1 MSDNSGALVIPIVA
15 NQRQFNTAMKDVIRT
30 SGATSAQVQAA
41 FNKAN
46 PQSAKQIERFV
57 SDQARAYDR
66 LAQRIDPAVRATRQY
81 ETVQDQLKIA
91 VQAGAITQRE
101 ANTLLGQAKVKQLAA
116 ASAANIN
123 ATAVKT
129 ASVAQTGFLNV
140 SNRARFLIG
149 NTANQVGDMAV
160 QWEANTNPMRIMG
173 QQLPQV
179 FGGFSALNGS
189 LGLLLPLL
197 GTAAAIGFP
206 VAAMFS
212 DIGEEAESLE
222 DKLKALAES
231 ISAVNSA
238 QDLSSNSAV
247 DLVKEYGA
255 LAEEAREI
263 FEINRQIASLR
274 AQSALTGVASSLL
287 SDFGAGSFVGVDP
300 ELVRQAIADTD
311 SFADRLVQL
320 RVHLAEMS
328 DEEEGFWDLAR
339 SADEMESALGG
350 VENGLSGLVS
360 AFGVSKVEAAEML
373 ALFSEIDAA
382 RGTKEQAE
390 AMSRLSSYI
399 AEVTNDLEG
408 AEDSGRSFYEQLVE
422 ATIQAL
428 ELSKVDLAGNILEG
442 AVAAGRLKE
451 ELAAAL
457 ALHNRISAQDS
468 KEYSGRGGD
477 PRRVG
482 DGNYTSELGYKS
494 PADLIAEH
502 SRRSRKGGSGSKTRP
517 FYESSDQAI
526 EKLKQQIE
534 MIGKTRSE
542 IAEYT
547 AKQELLNEA
556 RKRGLDLDAV
566 AGANGE
572 TLRERIDAQAASIGE
587 LTRKY
592 EEASETAAFFE
603 DRNRELKDG
612 LLDTAAE
619 GDSLSD
625 TLGNVAAA
633 LRRAAYEALLFGEG
647 PFADLFGDFGGLLG
661 GFGKGSPDAASG
673 GLFGGAIIPGIL
685 HSGGVAG
692 SDGYSHGRAFSPS
705 TWSGATRYHT
715 GGVAGLRPGEVPAIL
730 ERGEVVL
737 PKGTG
742 FSSSR
747 SSGGG
752 DLTVV
757 IKNAPAGQHEAS
769 QSNDG
774 TLEVHLARMVDG
786 KIQDGVF
793 GPKGQKKMNQVFG
806 IRSKAKGG

>member
-1 MSDNSGALVIPIVA
+1 MSSDNGALVIPIVA

-57 SDQARAYDR
+57 GDQARAYDR
-66 LAQRIDPAVRATRQY
+66 LAQRIDPAVRASRQY
-81 ETVQDQLKIA
+81 DAVQDQLKIA
-91 VQAGAITQRE
+91 VQAGSITQTQ
-101 ANTLLGQAKVKQLAA
+101 ANDLLGQAKNKYLDV

-123 ATAVKT
+123 AAATKSAG
-129 ASVAQTGFLNV
+129 VAQAGFLNV

-206 VAAMFS
+206 VVGMLTS
-212 DIGEEAESLE
+212 VGEEAETTE
-222 DKLKALAES
+222 DKMKALAES
-231 ISAVNSA
+231 ITAVNSA
-238 QDLSSNSAV
+238 QDLSANSAV

-255 LAEEAREI
+255 LAEEAQEI

-274 AQSALTGVASSLL
+274 AQAALTGVASSLL

-300 ELVRQAIADTD
+300 ELLRQAISDTD
-311 SFADRLVQL
+311 NFAERLVQL
-320 RVHLAEMS
+320 NVRLAEMS

-339 SADEMESALGG
+339 SAEEMESALGG
-350 VENGLSGLVS
+350 VETGLSGLVE
-360 AFGVSKVEAAEML
+360 AFGVSKQEAAEML
-373 ALFSEIDAA
+373 ALFSEVDAA

-428 ELSKVDLAGNILEG
+428 ELSKVDVAGNILEG

-457 ALHNRISAQDS
+457 ALHNRITAQDS

-482 DGNYTSELGYKS
+482 SNDYTSELDYKS
-494 PADLIAEH
+494 PADLIAENLKR
-502 SRRSRKGGSGSKTRP
+502 SRRGGGGKTTP
-517 FYESSDQAI
+517 FFESSDKAI
-526 EKLKQQIE
+526 EKLQQQIE

-542 IAEYT
+542 IAAYT
-547 AKQELLNEA
+547 LKQELLNEA

-566 AGANGE
+566 SGANGE
-572 TLRERIDAQAASIGE
+572 TLREQIDARAESVGK
-587 LTRKY
+587 LTQKY
-592 EEASETAAFFE
+592 EEASQTSQFFE
-603 DRNRELKDG
+603 DRQNDLKEG
-612 LLDTAAE
+612 LLDASVSGE
-619 GDSLSD
+619 SLSGVLD
-625 TLGNVAAA
+625 DVADAFNRAA
-633 LRRAAYEALLFGEG
+633 LQAIIFNEGPLKDLLGWGGSIFGGGSSGGLFG
-647 PFADLFGDFGGLLG
+647 GGSSG
-661 GFGKGSPDAASG
+661 GGSG

-685 HSGGVAG
+685 HSGGIAG
-692 SDGYSHGRAFSPS
+692 QDGYGHGRAFPAS
-705 TWSGATRYHT
+705 TWANAPRYHQ
-715 GGVAGLRPGEVPAIL
+715 GGIAGLRPGEVPAIL
-730 ERGEVVL
+730 EAGEPVL
-737 PKGTG
+737 PKNFRMNKGG
-742 FSSSR
+742 
-747 SSGGG
+747 SGSVTNHIRMSFDIEGANG
-752 DLTVV
+752 DQHVKDLVTQGVT
-757 IKNAPAGQHEAS
+757 AG
-769 QSNDG
+769 
-774 TLEVHLARMVDG
+774 
-786 KIQDGVF
+786 
-793 GPKGQKKMNQVFG
+793 MNQVRQEVPM
-806 IRSKAKGG
+806 IVEDYEKRN